1 MKPWQGILIG
11 LALLALYGLV
21 GNGDVQNEKAQRD
34 RYCDMIELWAE
45 TGGDAG
51 WPPYKGDCDND

>member
-1 MKPWQGILIG
+1 MKPWQGIALALGLLIMYG
-11 LALLALYGLV
+11 LAGTA
-21 GNGDVQNEKAQRD
+21 DVQDEQAQRD

-51 WPPYKGDCDND
+51 WPPYNGKCED

>member
-21 GNGDVQNEKAQRD
+21 GNGDVRDEQAQRD
-34 RYCDMIELWAE
+34 RYCDMVELWGQ
-45 TGGDAG
+45 TGGEAG
-51 WPPYKGDCDND
+51 WPPYNGKCKD

>member
-1 MKPWQGILIG
+1 MKPWQAILIG

-21 GNGDVQNEKAQRD
+21 GNGDVQDEQAQRD

-51 WPPYKGDCDND
+51 WPPYNGNCED

>member
-1 MKPWQGILIG
+1 MKPWQAILIG

-21 GNGDVQNEKAQRD
+21 VNGDVQDEQAQRD

-51 WPPYKGDCDND
+51 WPPYNGNCED

>member
-1 MKPWQGILIG
+1 MKRWQAILIG
-11 LALLALYGLV
+11 LALLAVYGLV
-21 GNGDVQNEKAQRD
+21 GNGDVQDEQAQRD

-51 WPPYKGDCDND
+51 WPPYNGNCED

>member
-1 MKPWQGILIG
+1 MKSWQAMLIG

-21 GNGDVQNEKAQRD
+21 GSADMQDSQDDRA
-34 RYCDMIELWAE
+34 RYCSMVELWAE

-51 WPPYKGDCDND
+51 WPPYNGKCED

>member
-1 MKPWQGILIG
+1 MKRWQAILIG
-11 LALLALYGLV
+11 LALLAVYGLV
-21 GNGDVQNEKAQRD
+21 GNGDVQDEQSQRD

-51 WPPYKGDCDND
+51 WPPYNGNCED